1 MSESYDE
8 KKENI
13 KKTALQVFA
22 RYGYYKTTMDD
33 IAEGVGIK
41 KNSLYYYFSNKESLF
56 EEILREESEKMFN
69 SVKEAVSKVESVDEK
84 IRMFFREFHCYGRK
98 KKQNYSISIDK
109 MIEFGQV
116 VDEYFNDYYN
126 VVLQMLKE
134 ILDEGSQSGELK
146 KIDTEKTAS
155 ILLKFISSYQREEI
169 RKNKNKSFD
178 TFDFE
183 KIENEVKE
191 LLNMI
196 INGIK

>member
-41 KNSLYYYFSNKESLF
+41 KNSLYYYFPNKESLF

-69 SVKEAVSKVESVDEK
+69 NVKEEVSKIESVEKK

-98 KKQNYSISIDK
+98 NKQNYSISIDK

-116 VDEYFNDYYN
+116 VDEYFNEYYN

-155 ILLKFISSYQREEI
+155 TMLKFISSYQREEI
-169 RKNKNKSFD
+169 RKNRKQSFE

-183 KIENEVKE
+183 KMENEVE
-191 LLNMI
+191 GLLSMI